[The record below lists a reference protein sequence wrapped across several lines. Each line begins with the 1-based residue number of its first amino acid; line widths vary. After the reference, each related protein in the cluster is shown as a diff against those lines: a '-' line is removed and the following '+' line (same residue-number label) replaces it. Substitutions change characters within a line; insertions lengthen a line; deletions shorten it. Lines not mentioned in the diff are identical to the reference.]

1 MAHQH
6 PRFSALH
13 ADFLVLDQPGRTL
26 LSEIAGKRIR
36 RGAFKSVDELEAA
49 ITDYLGKHN
58 ANPKLFRWTA
68 TVDSI
73 LEKNGRARAALEKVK
88 AGTK

>member
-1 MAHQH
+1 VWRWQTRYI
-6 PRFSALH
+6 RFFA
-13 ADFLVLDQPGRTL
+13 
-26 LSEIAGKRIR
+26 EITGKRIR

-58 ANPKLFRWTA
+58 ASPKPFKWTA
-68 TVDSI
+68 TADSI
-73 LEKNGRARAALEKVK
+73 LERNGRARAALEKVK